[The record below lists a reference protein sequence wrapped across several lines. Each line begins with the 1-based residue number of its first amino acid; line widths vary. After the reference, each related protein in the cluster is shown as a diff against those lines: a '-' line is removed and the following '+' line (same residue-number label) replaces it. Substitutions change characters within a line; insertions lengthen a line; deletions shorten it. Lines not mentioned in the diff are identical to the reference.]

1 MKTCSKCKLSLNLDK
16 FTSSPKN
23 KDGLHGW
30 CKECVNQIRKEKL
43 HLYRDTYRNYAKKNS
58 DKLKEYDA
66 KRRLTPEY
74 KIKKKEWEKKYRT
87 KHSDVIKAK
96 KKAVPIENKRKWKK
110 AEYEKNKHKY
120 IERAYARHY
129 NIKNFRPDDA
139 DLKLIKAFYDEAK
152 LLTKTTGIKH
162 EVDHIIPVSKG
173 GLHHQNNL
181 RVVTMMEN
189 RVKGDKI
196 IVDLIEKYQTIRKK

>member
-1 MKTCSKCKLSLNLDK
+1 MKTCSKCKFSLNVEK
-16 FTSSPKN
+16 FTHCPKN

-30 CKECVNQIRKEKL
+30 CRDCVNETRRNKL
-43 HLYRDTYRNYAKKNS
+43 NLYRETYRNYAKKNS

-66 KRRLTPEY
+66 KRRLTPEF
-74 KIKKKEWEKKYRT
+74 KLKKKEWDKVYRS
-87 KHSDVIKAK
+87 KHSEKIKAK
-96 KKAVPIENKRKWKK
+96 KKAEPKENVKKWKK
-110 AEYEKNKHKY
+110 AEYEKNKYKY

-129 NIKNFRPDDA
+129 NIKNFRPADA
-139 DLKLIKAFYDEAK
+139 DLKLIKAIYDQAK
-152 LLTKTTGIKH
+152 FLSKTTGIKH

-189 RVKGDKI
+189 RTKGDKI
-196 IVDLIEKYQTIRKK
+196 IVDLI